1 MIIVDDKLS
10 LDALGGTLGVKE
22 PVATTW
28 GFHYRL
34 LRALRDET
42 RWGALSRSATVEAL
56 RTAAAPPDSRLRVL
70 DPRVVTDE
78 AADLALRHS
87 LNLLAAELI
96 ATARHYGA
104 EVYLS
109 VPNLG
114 RRWPDV
120 MAAEGITLTLI

>member
-10 LDALGGTLGVKE
+10 LDVVGGRLNVAQ

-34 LRALRDET
+34 VRALRDET
-42 RWGALSRSATVEAL
+42 RWGALSQAATAEAI
-56 RTAAAPPDSRLRVL
+56 RAAANPPESLLQVL
-70 DPRVVTDE
+70 DPRIVTDE
-78 AADLALRHS
+78 AASLAIRHG

-96 ATARHYGA
+96 ASARHYA
-104 EVYLS
+104 AQIYLS
-109 VPNLG
+109 APNVG

-120 MAAEGITLTLI
+120 MAAERIAFTLL